1 MEKKFKHKKTGE
13 IITYKD
19 GVIKSGTFVLDMGC
33 EPSSEYW
40 EEVKETYPIGTKVK
54 DEEDSVWE
62 HLGNNNYKLFISQRI
77 IMPFE
82 IGEGKR
88 FQVIEEPKKDYEI
101 LSFYAKNIEGKNEVN
116 SQYIWYETYKGNG
129 KWSRMGHITSPYT
142 TEEILNNSNYDIH
155 SVRRLS
161 DGFIITLGDY
171 CKPKNGLSG
180 RVTTIEFCGNG
191 ELRIGSD
198 KRYYVG
204 INDVVKSE
212 VLFRTE
218 DNVEIREGA
227 EYCCI
232 YKNNFEPFEDLK
244 MFTANNGVVL
254 KDQFL
259 FFSTKEATE
268 NFIICNKPCLSFND
282 IWNISDNKSSDNN
295 YVVVSKKEL
304 KQLAKSKL

>member
-116 SQYIWYETYKGNG
+116 SQYTWYETYKGNG

-155 SVRRLS
+155 SVRSLS
-161 DGFIITLGDY
+161 
-171 CKPKNGLSG
+171 
-180 RVTTIEFCGNG
+180 
-191 ELRIGSD
+191 
-198 KRYYVG
+198 
-204 INDVVKSE
+204 
-212 VLFRTE
+212 
-218 DNVEIREGA
+218 
-227 EYCCI
+227 
-232 YKNNFEPFEDLK
+232 
-244 MFTANNGVVL
+244 
-254 KDQFL
+254 
-259 FFSTKEATE
+259 
-268 NFIICNKPCLSFND
+268 
-282 IWNISDNKSSDNN
+282 
-295 YVVVSKKEL
+295 
-304 KQLAKSKL
+304 